1 MSNNIPIPVFTP
13 VIHTDSTTS
22 KIYTYIKNMVIRQIL
37 NKLDVH
43 EDSLPDVDDNG
54 VLSENKQQLFYVISP
69 ESLYQRGNDEGIQTY
84 IQYMTSDPQ
93 PNYSIVITG
102 NSVRMT
108 ALVPYI
114 DPTSFTI
121 LPPMVYT

>member
-22 KIYTYIKNMVIRQIL
+22 RIYTYVKNMVIRQIL

-43 EDSLPDVDDNG
+43 EDSLPYVDDNG
-54 VLSENKQQLFYVISP
+54 VLENKQQLFYVISP
-69 ESLYQRGNDEGIQTY
+69 ESFYQRGNDEGMQTY
-84 IQYMTSDPQ
+84 IQYMTSEPL

-108 ALVPYI
+108 ALIPYI
-114 DPTSFTI
+114 DPTSFTV